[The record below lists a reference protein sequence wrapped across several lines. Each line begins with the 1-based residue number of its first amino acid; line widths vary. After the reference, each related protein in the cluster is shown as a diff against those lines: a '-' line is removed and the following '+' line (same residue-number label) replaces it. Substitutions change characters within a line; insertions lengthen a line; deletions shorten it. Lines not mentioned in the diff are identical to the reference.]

1 MHFTIEFAQNHLR
14 AELFGRQTAGETQE
28 FIRALVAEA
37 HRHSTRRILIWVRNS
52 RPIFRLEQFKPAE
65 QFRQL
70 ASQKGVRVALLAD
83 SDEVR
88 ASHQYL
94 EVLAGQ
100 QGADVRAFRDEP
112 RALDWLTARP
122 QE

>member
-1 MHFTIEFAQNHLR
+1 MHFNFQVEQDHLR
-14 AELFGRQTAGETQE
+14 AELFGRQTAEETLQ
-28 FIRALVAEA
+28 FVQALVAEA
-37 HRHSTRRILIWVRNS
+37 RKHGATRILVWVRNS
-52 RPIFRLEQFKPAE
+52 RPVFKFEPTKLSE

-70 ASQKGVRVALLAD
+70 AALKGVRVALLAD

-88 ASHQYL
+88 ASHQYV

-100 QGADVRAFRDEP
+100 QGASVRAFREEA
-112 RALDWLTARP
+112 RALKWVRAQS